1 MDPVQP
7 ELMFRSHATVAD
19 PECIVVGCGMGTDD
33 AAASVLA
40 WSLVQPAALVIDAD
54 GLTVLAIAS
63 TERAAAL
70 RERNA
75 VTVLTPHP
83 LEAAR
88 LLNVSARDV
97 QADRVGAARR
107 LASERRSIIVLK
119 GAGTVMAASDGRT
132 AVNPTGSPALATAG
146 TGDVLAG
153 MLGALLAQGFE
164 AWQSVMAAVWLHGA
178 ATRDAGDIGLVAGD
192 LAPQAVAV
200 LRGLRERGR

>member
-1 MDPVQP
+1 
-7 ELMFRSHATVAD
+7 
-19 PECIVVGCGMGTDD
+19 MGSDD
-33 AAASVLA
+33 AARSVLA
-40 WSLVQPAALVIDAD
+40 WSLAQPAALVIDAD
-54 GLTVLAIAS
+54 GLNVLADAS
-63 TERAAAL
+63 TGLAAAL
-70 RERNA
+70 RERSA

-107 LASERRSIIVLK
+107 LASERRSIVVLK
-119 GAGTVMAASDGRT
+119 GAGTVMAAPDGRT
-132 AVNPTGSPALATAG
+132 AINPTGSPALATAG

-178 ATRDAGDIGLVAGD
+178 ATRGAGDIGLVAGD
-192 LAPQAVAV
+192 LAPRAVDV